1 LFQRIFSIS
10 LKEIIELLRDRRSF
24 VIILFVPLLQLFI
37 FGYAL
42 STDVKNVPLVIWDSS
57 KSSQSRELIQAFDE
71 TEFFAIQGY
80 ADDYD
85 QIQRAIDG
93 GVARVALIIPS
104 DYATKLLRGE
114 QVEVQVFIDGSETT
128 TALQALSSSAL
139 IAQAKSVA
147 LASARSGG
155 LVGMVLP
162 IDLQARVW
170 YNPAMQAAVFNI
182 PGLIGVIAQVL
193 TSMLTAFSVVR
204 ERETGTIEQLN
215 VTPLRRGELIVGKL
229 IPYVVIAYIQ
239 VILVL
244 LVAVT
249 VFGIVIQGNVWL
261 LLALTSPFLLFSLGL
276 GLLFSTI
283 SRTQFQ
289 AQQLSFAFTLPS
301 ILLSGFMYPIA
312 SMPPVAQWIS
322 TVIPLTYYLNIVR
335 GIIVKGI
342 GFAYL
347 WQDVLIL
354 LVFGVLTLVIAATR
368 LRKTLG

>member
-1 LFQRIFSIS
+1 MFQRIFSIS
-10 LKEIIELLRDRRSF
+10 LKEIIELLRDKRSF
-24 VIILFVPLLQLFI
+24 IIILFVPLLQLFI

-42 STDVKNVPLVIWDSS
+42 STDVKDVPLVVWDAS
-57 KSSQSRELIQAFDE
+57 KSPESRALVQSFDE
-71 TEFFAIQGY
+71 TEFFKIRGY
-80 ADDYD
+80 ADDYA
-85 QIQRAIDG
+85 QVQRAIDSG
-93 GVARVALIIPS
+93 DAKVALIIPS
-104 DYATKLLRGE
+104 DYATKYLRGE
-114 QVEVQVFIDGSETT
+114 QVEVQVFIDGAETT
-128 TALQALSSSAL
+128 TAIQALANSAL
-139 IAQAKSVA
+139 IAQAKAVA

-155 LVGMVLP
+155 LAGMVLP
-162 IDLQARVW
+162 IELQARVW

-229 IPYVVIAYIQ
+229 IPYVVIAYLQITM
-239 VILVL
+239 VL
-244 LVAVT
+244 AAAVT
-249 VFGIVIQGNVWL
+249 VFGIVIQGSLWL
-261 LLALTSPFLLFSLGL
+261 LLALTSVFLLFSLGL
-276 GLLFSTI
+276 GLLFSTL

-289 AQQLSFAFTLPS
+289 AQQFSFAFTLPS
-301 ILLSGFMYPIA
+301 ILLSGFMFPIP
-312 SMPPVAQWIS
+312 SMPLLAQWIS
-322 TVIPLTYYLNIVR
+322 AVIPLTYYLNIVR

-354 LVFGVLTLVIAATR
+354 LVFGVLTLVFAASR

>member
-1 LFQRIFSIS
+1 MFQRIFSIS
-10 LKEIIELLRDRRSF
+10 LKEIIELVRDKRSLI
-24 VIILFVPLLQLFI
+24 IILMVPLLQLFI

-42 STDVKNVPLVIWDSS
+42 STDVKNVPLIIWDASRTP
-57 KSSQSRELIQAFDE
+57 QSRELIQDFGQ

-80 ADDYD
+80 ADDYT
-85 QIQRAIDG
+85 QVQQAIDSG
-93 GVARVALIIPS
+93 QARVALVIPP
-104 DYATKLLRGE
+104 DYATRLLRGE
-114 QVEVQVFIDGSETT
+114 PVEVQVFIDGAETT
-128 TALQALSSSAL
+128 TAIQALANTSL
-139 IAQAKSVA
+139 IAQTRAVA

-155 LVGMVLP
+155 LAGMVLP
-162 IDLQARVW
+162 IELQARVW

-182 PGLIGVIAQVL
+182 PGLIGVIAQVI

-229 IPYVVIAYIQ
+229 LPYVVIAYIQ

-249 VFGIVIQGNVWL
+249 VFGIVVQGSVWL
-261 LLALTSPFLLFSLGL
+261 LLALTSVFLLFSLGL

-322 TVIPLTYYLNIVR
+322 AVIPLTYYLNIVR

-347 WQDVLIL
+347 WPDVLIL
-354 LVFGVLTLVIAATR
+354 LIFGVLTLVFAATR